1 VSEAEFK
8 LGPLTFDGD
17 DAWYLR
23 DQQGSAIMSDEQ
35 YYPWVPSEEIYWR
48 LFAAAPDMLALL
60 KEYVAEDPCAA
71 GDPRYARA
79 VELIRKIEPGFMED
93 SDDVKALKAVAEYV
107 GRRDDEKAYYRHLER
122 EP

>member
-1 VSEAEFK
+1 MSEAEFK

-71 GDPRYARA
+71 GDPRGRNSGRDHRHPRGAHVAGLPGGSVVVTLGSGNQGPGTPR
-79 VELIRKIEPGFMED
+79 LI
-93 SDDVKALKAVAEYV
+93 A
-107 GRRDDEKAYYRHLER
+107 
-122 EP
+122 